1 MQKNVLEYLQ
11 ASAARFPDKPAFTDE
26 HEVITFAELERRGRS
41 LGTYIAAH
49 TQDVR
54 ENGFNLYPEQPP
66 LCINRPVAVL
76 VERSAATIAAFM
88 GVLYSGNY
96 YVPIESKMP
105 AARIAEI
112 LRQLEPVALIY
123 TQDAP
128 SEELIGLFRCARND
142 DNTTPFPVLSAQ
154 EGFLFP
160 PDNTLLEKRLQGI
173 LDIDPVYV
181 KFTSGSTGTPK
192 GIVISHSAVIDFTD
206 WMGDTFPFSEAD
218 VMANQAPFYFD
229 LSVKDVYTTLKFGA
243 TTHIIPKK
251 LFMFPIKL
259 LEFIR
264 DKNTTALIWATA
276 AFNLVANSG
285 ALAKIAPAGL
295 NKIILGG
302 EALFAKQL
310 NIWRA
315 ALPNV
320 AYVNLYGPTEVTV
333 DCTYYKID
341 REYGDHEAIPI
352 GYPCANKGVMLL
364 DEDLQPVPQG
374 QPGEICVRGVG
385 LARGYYGDPAK
396 TAAVFIQNPLNPWYP
411 DVIYRTGDIGMLND
425 EGLYMYLCR
434 RDGQIKRGGYRIELG
449 EIETALSALP
459 QMRELACFFD
469 ADKDKIVCA
478 YDGDMD
484 ADAIITGLRDT
495 IPKYMHPNVFRKM
508 TNLPHNAN
516 GKIDRVKLKDDYFN
530 GTD

>member
-11 ASAARFPDKPAFTDE
+11 SSAARFPDKPAFTDE
-26 HEVITFAELERRGRS
+26 HEVITFADLDFKGRC
-41 LGTYIAAH
+41 LGTYIAGH
-49 TQDVR
+49 TSAT
-54 ENGFNLYPEQPP
+54 
-66 LCINRPVAVL
+66 NRPVAVL
-76 VERSAATIAAFM
+76 VERTAATIAAFM

-105 AARIAEI
+105 AARIKDI
-112 LRQLEPVALIY
+112 LCQLDPIAILY

-128 SEELIGLFRCARND
+128 SEDFSDSC
-142 DNTTPFPVLSAQ
+142 PVLSAR

-160 PDNTLLEKRLQGI
+160 ADNTLLERRVRGV

-192 GIVISHSAVIDFTD
+192 GIVISHNAVIDFTD
-206 WMGDTFPFSEAD
+206 WMGETFPFSEAD

-259 LEFIR
+259 MEFIR

-285 ALAKIAPAGL
+285 ALAKIAPTSL

-310 NIWRA
+310 NIWRR
-315 ALPNV
+315 ALPEIS
-320 AYVNLYGPTEVTV
+320 YVNLYGPTEVTV

-341 REYGDHEAIPI
+341 REYSDHEAIPI

-364 DEDLQPVPQG
+364 DEDLQPVPDG

-385 LARGYYGDPAK
+385 LAMGYYGDPAK
-396 TAAVFIQNPLNPWYP
+396 TASVFVQNPANPWYP
-411 DVIYRTGDIGMLND
+411 DVIYRTGDIGVLND
-425 EGLYMYLCR
+425 EGLFMYLCR

-469 ADKDKIVCA
+469 ADNDKIICV
-478 YDGDMD
+478 YDGDID
-484 ADAIITGLRDT
+484 ADGIIAGLRDT
-495 IPKYMHPNVFRKM
+495 IPKYMHPNVFLK
-508 TNLPHNAN
+508 TDGLPHNAN
-516 GKIDRVKLKDDYFN
+516 GKIDRAKLKDDYFH
-530 GTD
+530 DKA